1 MKPSITAPRKRLL
14 TSALLLA
21 LAPPLAAQ
29 VADENQ
35 TATPYSAASSD
46 DATELDAITVTGIR
60 GSLTSSMN
68 LKRDSQGIVDGIVAE
83 DIGKFPDTNLAE
95 SLQRISGVSIDRTSS
110 GEGSKVTVRGVG
122 PDFNLV
128 LLNGRQMPAS
138 NLGPGG
144 GGTSNSRAFD
154 FANLASESVSE
165 IEVFK
170 TSRASAPTGGIGA
183 TINVKTARPL
193 DNPGSVANVGI
204 KGVHDTSV
212 DNLPDTYPGQS
223 ITGELSGIFS
233 HTFGD
238 DRFGIALSGSYQER
252 DSGFSQA
259 SVADGWAMFRGDDTD
274 SWNRLPVAGEPG
286 FDRITNRPGPD
297 TIYGRPQNTG
307 YSVNGVQR
315 QRTNGQATFQWQPT
329 DNVRTTLDYTYAE
342 NKVQQQRNEL
352 SVWFNYGPGDSSWAD
367 GPIAAPIVYGED
379 NVSFDENGNPV
390 YADIA
395 MGGME
400 LATRNTL
407 ESTGFNV
414 EWDASD
420 SLKLYLDYHDSTAES
435 RPDSPFGSAGVLGTA
450 AFRRASTSVDYSGD
464 FPILTIGLPPGVNEI
479 SPSDVVVTGSVFQNS
494 YNKSEV
500 EQIQAGGRFTFENYS
515 NIDFGVSMTEVNNRT
530 ASAVMQRDTWG
541 GVGNPSDYDDSIFY
555 ADDMGRYFDA
565 FRGHDDPRFTGRF
578 MMFDFDRLRT
588 RAAEIAGDDALYR
601 APTEFTEDLRTEEKS
616 KAAYVQWNTVFDWSM
631 PLRVAAG
638 VRYEETDVTSEA
650 LARVANGIS
659 WDSAN
664 ELYVVYDG
672 ERDFI
677 SQTGKYDHFLPSLD
691 LSLEVAENMVLRGS
705 YSQTIGRPGWQQI
718 QGGLSLANIVRVD
731 GGDGSQGNP
740 ALEPLKSSN
749 FDLSFEWYYGEA
761 SYVSV
766 GWFRKNSSNFISN
779 TIVRDTP
786 FNLHTPVGGAYW
798 NDAVAN
804 GCGTSDLVCIRNY
817 IFINH
822 AGDPG
827 VTYTGINAN
836 GERTGSIVGLP
847 TDPIAGFDINTPAN
861 QRSDSLDGWEFNV
874 QHMFGE
880 SGFGVAANYT
890 IVDSGLTFDNLS
902 LGDQYP
908 MIGLSD
914 SANVVAFYDKNKW
927 QVRAAYNW
935 RDEFLSGIGGQ
946 GPNPNYT
953 EAYGQLDLNI
963 SYQVTPQFSLHA
975 EAINLTDETYRTHAR
990 HTNQLRFATQT
1001 GPRYMFGARYS
1012 F

>member
-1 MKPSITAPRKRLL
+1 MKPLRAVPKQRLL

-21 LAPPLAAQ
+21 IASPALAQ
-29 VADENQ
+29 VAD
-35 TATPYSAASSD
+35 PSSD
-46 DATELDAITVTGIR
+46 ASATELDAVVVTGIR

-95 SLQRISGVSIDRTSS
+95 SLQRISGVSIDRTAS

-170 TSRASAPTGGIGA
+170 SSRASTPTGGIGA

-193 DNPGSVANVGI
+193 DNPSFNASVGL

-212 DNLPDTYPGQS
+212 DNLPDAYPGDS

-233 HTFGD
+233 NTFADG
-238 DRFGIALSGSYQER
+238 RFGIALSGSYQER

-259 SVADGWAMFRGDDTD
+259 SVADGWAMFRGDDAN
-274 SWNRLPVAGEPG
+274 SWNRLPLPGEAGY
-286 FDRITNRPGPD
+286 DRITNRPGPD

-329 DNVRTTLDYTYAE
+329 DRVRTTLDYTYAE

-352 SVWFNYGPGDSSWAD
+352 SVWFNYGPGDSVWTD
-367 GPIAAPIVYGED
+367 GPIATPII
-379 NVSFDENGNPV
+379 NDEEHASP
-390 YADIA
+390 ADIS
-395 MGGME
+395 MGGVE

-414 EWDASD
+414 EWDATD
-420 SLKLYLDYHDSTAES
+420 ALKLHLDYHSSTAES
-435 RPDSPFGSAGVLGTA
+435 RPDSSFGSAGVLGTA
-450 AFRRASTSVDYSGD
+450 AFLRANTTVDYSGE
-464 FPILTIGLPPGVNEI
+464 FPILTIGLPPGVAQIE
-479 SPSDVVVTGSVFQNS
+479 PSDVVVTGSVFQNS
-494 YNKSEV
+494 YNESKV
-500 EQIQAGGRFTFENYS
+500 EQIQAGGRFEFQNYS
-515 NIDFGVSMTEVNNRT
+515 SLDFGVSMTEVNNRT

-541 GVGNPSDYDDSIFY
+541 GVGTPGDYDDSIFY
-555 ADDMGRYFDA
+555 ADDMARYFDA

-578 MMFDFDRLRT
+578 MMFDFGRLRQ
-588 RAAEIAGDDALYR
+588 RAAEIAGDDTLYR

-616 KAAYVQWNTVFDWSM
+616 KAAYVQWSGVFDWSM

-650 LARVANGIS
+650 LARVATGIS
-659 WDSAN
+659 WDSSN
-664 ELYVVYDG
+664 ELNVVYAG

-677 SQTGKYDHFLPSLD
+677 SQTGQYDHVLPSLD

-740 ALEPLKSSN
+740 ALEPLKSTN

-766 GWFRKNSSNFISN
+766 GWFRKNIDNFISD

-786 FNLHTPVGGAYW
+786 FNLHTPVGGTYW
-798 NDAVAN
+798 NNALAS
-804 GCGTSDLVCIRNY
+804 GCPASDVVCIRNY
-817 IFINH
+817 IFLNH

-836 GERTGSIVGLP
+836 GERTGSIVGLAS
-847 TDPIAGFDINTPAN
+847 DPIAGFDINTPAN

-874 QHMFGE
+874 QHMFGQ
-880 SGFGVAANYT
+880 SGFGVSANYT
-890 IVDSGLTFDNLS
+890 IVDSGLTFDNFS

-914 SANVVAFYDKNKW
+914 SANIVAFYDKNQW

-946 GPNPNYT
+946 GANPNYT
-953 EAYGQLDLNI
+953 EAYGQLDVNV

-990 HTNQLRFATQT
+990 HVNQLRFATQT
-1001 GPRYMFGARYS
+1001 GPRYMFGARYR